1 MIDMRPVGYVIG
13 ILVVFLG
20 LTMLAPLAV
29 DFGQGNGHWPVFATS
44 AAITIISGGFLALAS
59 SNGTHIGLDI
69 QKTFL
74 LTTLFGLLYRC
85 LLQYPLFWD
94 LPMQTWWMQSSKQF
108 QV

>member
-44 AAITIISGGFLALAS
+44 AALA
-59 SNGTHIGLDI
+59 N
-69 QKTFL
+69 
-74 LTTLFGLLYRC
+74 
-85 LLQYPLFWD
+85 
-94 LPMQTWWMQSSKQF
+94 
-108 QV
+108 

>member
-1 MIDMRPVGYVIG
+1 
-13 ILVVFLG
+13 
-20 LTMLAPLAV
+20 MLAPLAV

-74 LTTLFGLLYRC
+74 LTTLVWVALSVFAAIPFIGIYQCKPGGCNLR
-85 LLQYPLFWD
+85 
-94 LPMQTWWMQSSKQF
+94 SSFRYNYNRFYCIQ
-108 QV
+108 